1 MLHVAF
7 ERLGEEQEKASL
19 GQRGRKTNPKTTAED
34 AISASLLS
42 GSKGPRYTIKGLV
55 RVCTYSTMALMCL
68 ITCFVG
74 QVGLRGS
81 IVGRRS
87 SLKLNNGYK
96 LGDYNFKDV
105 ST

>member
-19 GQRGRKTNPKTTAED
+19 GRKTNPKTTAED

-55 RVCTYSTMALMCL
+55 RVCTMALMCL

-96 LGDYNFKDV
+96 LQIG
-105 ST
+105 